1 LTLVGLIR
9 GLCLGA
15 LLFSLACADTVPDA
29 RDIVQRSIE
38 FHGGIQAY
46 HNLDSLSWNKTTRL
60 LTEDGSLESSQVQRQ
75 SYFGGDDP
83 RTTLQWSQDSSSHRI
98 VVGRDATQ
106 YMLGD
111 MVFHQGEMADRAR
124 QMALSATYVFF
135 QPFKLLD
142 QGTLLSYAG
151 RMSFGDTLEVDVV
164 RVSYEEDTEDADVW
178 HYYFTDEGRFV
189 ANSVRHKGRI
199 SLIVNTEQRFHEPTG
214 LLLHHKRKSYF
225 VDSLLN
231 IKYLRADY
239 LYEPE

>member
-1 LTLVGLIR
+1 MWR
-9 GLCLGA
+9 GLVLALMICTACTDPPPGA
-15 LLFSLACADTVPDA
+15 L
-29 RDIVQRSIE
+29 DIVKRSIDY
-38 FHGGIQAY
+38 HGGIEAY
-46 HNLDSLSWNKTTRL
+46 HSLDCLGWNKTTRL
-60 LTEDGSLESSQVQRQ
+60 LLEDGSLESAQMQHQ
-75 SYFGGDDP
+75 SYIGGDDP
-83 RTTLQWSQDSSSHRI
+83 QTILQWSQDSSSHRI
-98 VVGRDATQ
+98 TVGSNAAQ
-106 YMLGD
+106 YILDD

-124 QMALSATYVFF
+124 KMAQSATYVFF

-142 QGTLLSYAG
+142 QGTLLSYSG

-164 RVSYEEDTEDADVW
+164 RVSYKDDTEDADIW

-199 SLIVNTEQRFHEPTG
+199 SLIVNTEQRFHEPSG

-225 VDSLLN
+225 VDSLFN